1 MNKEKT
7 ALIILHQ
14 RRSSIGDVGFK
25 LKQRGYKIDVRK
37 PSLGEKLP
45 SNMDQ
50 HDVAIIYGGPMSAND
65 NNAAIKYE
73 TDWINVALESK
84 KPFLGICLGAQ
95 MLAKNLGGSVQRA
108 ADRSHEIGYFNII
121 PNEEGLKIFQQQK
134 TFFQWHNE
142 GFTVPNSCKVLAHG
156 SKFHQQAFKYQ
167 NAFGIQFHPEVNL
180 KMHLAWL
187 YFAAYKLKE
196 PGAQTRIKQLNLRI
210 KHGKKINLWLDHFLD
225 NYLLIN

>member
-14 RRSSIGDVGFK
+14 RRSSIGDVGLK
-25 LKQRGYKIDVRK
+25 LKKRGYRIDVRK

-45 SNMDQ
+45 DNMDH

-65 NNAAIKYE
+65 NNTTIKYE
-73 TDWINVALESK
+73 TDWINVALEAN

-95 MLAKNLGGSVQRA
+95 MLANNLGGTVQRA
-108 ADRSHEIGYFNII
+108 TDRSHEIGFFEII
-121 PNEEGLKIFQQQK
+121 PNLEGLKIFQQQK

-142 GFTVPNSCKVLAHG
+142 GFTVPNSCKILAHG
-156 SKFHQQAFKYQ
+156 TKFHQQAFQYQ
-167 NAFGIQFHPEVNL
+167 NAYGIQFHPEVNL
-180 KMHLAWL
+180 RMHLAWL
-187 YFAAYKLKE
+187 YFAGYMLKE
-196 PGAQTRIKQLNLRI
+196 TGAQTQIKQLNLRL

-225 NYLLIN
+225 NYLLKI

>member
-1 MNKEKT
+1 MSKEKT

-95 MLAKNLGGSVQRA
+95 MLAKNLGGSVQRL
-108 ADRSHEIGYFNII
+108 S
-121 PNEEGLKIFQQQK
+121 
-134 TFFQWHNE
+134 
-142 GFTVPNSCKVLAHG
+142 
-156 SKFHQQAFKYQ
+156 
-167 NAFGIQFHPEVNL
+167 
-180 KMHLAWL
+180 
-187 YFAAYKLKE
+187 
-196 PGAQTRIKQLNLRI
+196 
-210 KHGKKINLWLDHFLD
+210 
-225 NYLLIN
+225 LIHI

>member
-1 MNKEKT
+1 MSKEKT

-134 TFFQWHNE
+134 TFFQL
-142 GFTVPNSCKVLAHG
+142 S
-156 SKFHQQAFKYQ
+156 
-167 NAFGIQFHPEVNL
+167 
-180 KMHLAWL
+180 
-187 YFAAYKLKE
+187 
-196 PGAQTRIKQLNLRI
+196 
-210 KHGKKINLWLDHFLD
+210 
-225 NYLLIN
+225 LIHI